1 MSIKAPIFPRGK
13 SPAVDGIQESDL
25 PNMAMTPMLRM
36 LLLLLL
42 AVPARAVGLR
52 DQTAIQSTVQRDPT
66 DEAVVT
72 STVRRLCFHCIR
84 SCLHGRDACEHCVRG
99 CVPLSIA
106 N

>member
-13 SPAVDGIQESDL
+13 SPAGHESDL

>member
-1 MSIKAPIFPRGK
+1 M
-13 SPAVDGIQESDL
+13 AV
-25 PNMAMTPMLRM
+25 ALRM

-52 DQTAIQSTVQRDPT
+52 ESTAIQRDPT

-72 STVRRLCFHCIR
+72 ATVRRLCFHCIR
-84 SCLHGRDACEHCVRG
+84 ACLHGRDACEHCVRG